1 MVKNLGYTKQDSKTQ
16 HTKYINQ
23 SFKNTEENKQK
34 PRQKVHN
41 SKLVKKTYPLPEI
54 TTTDALYNVL
64 MQVSKKSNVVVN
76 C

>member
-1 MVKNLGYTKQDSKTQ
+1 MLKNLGYTKQDSKTQ

-23 SFKNTEENKQK
+23 SFKNTEKKQK

-41 SKLVKKTYPLPEI
+41 SKLVKKTYPLPDI

-64 MQVSKKSNVVVN
+64 MQVSNVVVN